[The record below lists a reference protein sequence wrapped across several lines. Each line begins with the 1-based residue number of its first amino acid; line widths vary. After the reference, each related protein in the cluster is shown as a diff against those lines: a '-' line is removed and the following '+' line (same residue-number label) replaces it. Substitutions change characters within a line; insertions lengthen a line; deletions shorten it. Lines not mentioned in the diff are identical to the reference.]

1 MENSGSSDLI
11 NSKLNN
17 LRNNKVKRFTLI
29 AVLTFM
35 IAGSAITKIFA
46 QQPDSIKVL
55 EYYSLFSEYHKNK
68 DYASAVPYGWKVIE
82 IAPVK
87 FSKWIFYK
95 MEDCLWYL
103 HDSSNIAQEEIKAIN
118 DTILYFYDL
127 ALKYRPE
134 DKAYFQVRKAFVAE
148 TWLNMNPEEVIRLYE
163 QAFEWDK
170 DLSSYWYN
178 RLGQLYIAQANENN
192 DYKLKA
198 IDLYNFLSE
207 REPDNTAWVETLESL
222 VENIDE
228 LVVITKKNWEANK
241 DDLSRAWK
249 YASTAIRA
257 KDYQEAIIPL
267 EFLVE
272 KSPETI
278 NYWNQ
283 LATAY
288 QKTDQL
294 NKAEAAFKKLIQLE
308 PDKKEHYLN
317 LGIVYK
323 DQGKFAAART
333 QFQIASEK
341 GNGWALP
348 IYYEGFLYEQA
359 ARNCSD
365 FDAKVVFLLAQQT
378 YRRALSMDPSLE
390 MARERINALAGAV
403 PTKEDYFFRKLKSG
417 DTIPITCVGW
427 IGKSVTVP

>member
-1 MENSGSSDLI
+1 M
-11 NSKLNN
+11 
-17 LRNNKVKRFTLI
+17 KRFILI
-29 AVLTFM
+29 TVLTVLV
-35 IAGSAITKIFA
+35 AVGALSKSLA
-46 QQPDSIKVL
+46 QQPDSLKVL

-82 IAPVK
+82 LAPVK
-87 FSKWIFYK
+87 FAKWIFYK
-95 MEDCLWYL
+95 MEECLWYL
-103 HDSSNIAQEEIKAIN
+103 HDSSNISIDEKKAIN

-148 TWLNMNPEEVIRLYE
+148 TWLNMNDDDVIKLYE

-170 DLSSYWYN
+170 DLSTYWYN
-178 RLGQLYIAQANENN
+178 RLGQLYISNANENN

-198 IDLYNFLSE
+198 IDLYNMLSE
-207 REPDNTAWVETLESL
+207 REPDNTAWVEILESL

-228 LVVITKKNWEANK
+228 LVQITKKNWEANK

-257 KDYQEAIIPL
+257 KDYNEAIIPL
-267 EFLVE
+267 EFLVQ

-288 QKTDQL
+288 QKTEQL

-348 IYYEGFLYEQA
+348 IYYEGYLYEQS
-359 ARNCSD
+359 ARSCSD
-365 FDAKVVFLLAQQT
+365 FEAKVVFLLAQQT
-378 YRRALSMDPSLE
+378 YRKALSMDPSLE

>member
-1 MENSGSSDLI
+1 M
-11 NSKLNN
+11 
-17 LRNNKVKRFTLI
+17 KRFTIIAALSILI
-29 AVLTFM
+29 LSGAN
-35 IAGSAITKIFA
+35 SKILA
-46 QQPDSIKVL
+46 QTPDSLKVL
-55 EYYSLFSEYHKNK
+55 EYYSLFTEYHKNK

-82 IAPVK
+82 IAPQK
-87 FSKWIFYK
+87 FAKWVFYR

-103 HDSSNIAQEEIKAIN
+103 HDSSNISKEEIKAIE

-127 ALKYRPE
+127 ALKYRSE
-134 DKAYFQVRKAFVAE
+134 DKAYFMVRKAFVSE
-148 TWLNMNPEEVIRLYE
+148 TWLNKDAKDVIPLYE
-163 QAFEWDK
+163 QAIEWNP

-178 RLGQLYIAQANENN
+178 RLGQLYVSLSNENE

-207 REPDNTAWVETLESL
+207 REPDNTAWVEILESL
-222 VENIDE
+222 VDNIDE
-228 LVVITKKNWEANK
+228 LVQITKKNWEANK

-249 YASTAIRA
+249 YASTALRA
-257 KDYQEAIIPL
+257 KDYKEAIIPL

-288 QKTDQL
+288 QKTEQL

-308 PDKKEHYLN
+308 PDRKEHYLN

-333 QFQIASEK
+333 QFQLASEK
-341 GNGWALP
+341 GNGWGLP

-359 ARNCSD
+359 ARSCSD

-378 YRRALSMDPSLE
+378 YRRALSMDPSLD

-417 DTIPITCVGW
+417 DTLQITCVGW
-427 IGKSVTVP
+427 IGRSVTVP

>member
-1 MENSGSSDLI
+1 MKNS
-11 NSKLNN
+11 NSNN
-17 LRNNKVKRFTLI
+17 LRITKVKKFTLI
-29 AVLTFM
+29 SVLLFM
-35 IAGSAITKIFA
+35 MAGGTISNLIA

-103 HDSSNIAQEEIKAIN
+103 HDSSNISQEEIKAIN
-118 DTILYFYDL
+118 DTIIYFYDL

-148 TWLNMNPEEVIRLYE
+148 TWLNKPAEEVIPLYE
-163 QAFEWDK
+163 QAFEFDK

-178 RLGQLYIAQANENN
+178 RLGQLYVSKANENN

-207 REPDNTAWVETLESL
+207 REPDNTTWVETLESL

-257 KDYQEAIIPL
+257 KNYQEAIIPL
-267 EFLVE
+267 EFLVQ

-294 NKAEAAFKKLIQLE
+294 NKAESAYKKLIQLE

-341 GNGWALP
+341 GNGWGLP

-378 YRRALSMDPSLE
+378 YRKAMSMDPSLE

-417 DTIPITCVGW
+417 DTIPITCVSW

>member
-1 MENSGSSDLI
+1 M
-11 NSKLNN
+11 K
-17 LRNNKVKRFTLI
+17 KFTLI
-29 AVLTFM
+29 AALT
-35 IAGSAITKIFA
+35 ILLASGAISKALA

-103 HDSSNIAQEEIKAIN
+103 HDSSNISQDEIKAIN

-127 ALKYRPE
+127 AIKYRPE

-148 TWLNMNPEEVIRLYE
+148 TWLNMDADEVIKMYE

-170 DLSSYWYN
+170 DISSYWYN
-178 RLGQLYIAQANENN
+178 RLGQLYVAKAGENN

-198 IDLYNFLSE
+198 IDLYNMLSE
-207 REPDNTAWVETLESL
+207 REPDNTAWVEILESL

-228 LVVITKKNWEANK
+228 LVQITKKNWEANK

-249 YASTAIRA
+249 YASTALRA
-257 KDYQEAIIPL
+257 KDYNEAIIPL
-267 EFLVE
+267 EFLVQ

-294 NKAEAAFKKLIQLE
+294 SKAETAFKKLIQLE

-323 DQGKFAAART
+323 DQGKPAAART
-333 QFQIASEK
+333 QFQLASEK

-359 ARNCSD
+359 ARSCSD

-378 YRRALSMDPSLE
+378 YRKALSMDP
-390 MARERINALAGAV
+390 
-403 PTKEDYFFRKLKSG
+403 
-417 DTIPITCVGW
+417 
-427 IGKSVTVP
+427 

>member
-1 MENSGSSDLI
+1 M
-11 NSKLNN
+11 
-17 LRNNKVKRFTLI
+17 KRFILI
-29 AVLTFM
+29 TVLTVLV
-35 IAGSAITKIFA
+35 AVGALSKSLA
-46 QQPDSIKVL
+46 QQPDSLKVL

-82 IAPVK
+82 LAPVK
-87 FSKWIFYK
+87 FAKWIFYK
-95 MEDCLWYL
+95 MEECLWYL
-103 HDSSNIAQEEIKAIN
+103 HDSSNISIDEKKAIN

-148 TWLNMNPEEVIRLYE
+148 TWLNMNDDDVIKLYE

-170 DLSSYWYN
+170 DLSTYWYN
-178 RLGQLYIAQANENN
+178 RLGQLYISNANENN

-198 IDLYNFLSE
+198 IDLYNMLSE
-207 REPDNTAWVETLESL
+207 REPDNTAWVEILESL
-222 VENIDE
+222 VENINE
-228 LVVITKKNWEANK
+228 LVQITKKNWEANK

-257 KDYQEAIIPL
+257 KDYNEAIIPL
-267 EFLVE
+267 EFLVQ

-288 QKTDQL
+288 QKTEQL

-348 IYYEGFLYEQA
+348 IYYEGYLYEQS
-359 ARNCSD
+359 ARSCSD
-365 FDAKVVFLLAQQT
+365 FEAKVVFLLAQQT
-378 YRRALSMDPSLE
+378 YRKALSMDPSLE

>member
-1 MENSGSSDLI
+1 M
-11 NSKLNN
+11 
-17 LRNNKVKRFTLI
+17 KRFTIIAALSILI
-29 AVLTFM
+29 LSGAN
-35 IAGSAITKIFA
+35 SKILA
-46 QQPDSIKVL
+46 QTPDSLKVL
-55 EYYSLFSEYHKNK
+55 EYYSLFTEYHKNK

-82 IAPVK
+82 IAPQK
-87 FSKWIFYK
+87 FAKWVFYR

-103 HDSSNIAQEEIKAIN
+103 HDSSNISKEEIKAIE

-127 ALKYRPE
+127 ALKYRSE
-134 DKAYFQVRKAFVAE
+134 DKAYFMVRKAFVSE
-148 TWLNMNPEEVIRLYE
+148 TWLNKDAKDVIPLYE
-163 QAFEWDK
+163 QAIEWNA

-178 RLGQLYIAQANENN
+178 RLGQLYVSLSNENE

-207 REPDNTAWVETLESL
+207 REPDNTAWVEILESL
-222 VENIDE
+222 VDNIDE
-228 LVVITKKNWEANK
+228 LVQITKKNWEANK

-249 YASTAIRA
+249 YASTALRA
-257 KDYQEAIIPL
+257 KDYKEAIIPL

-288 QKTDQL
+288 QKTEQL

-308 PDKKEHYLN
+308 PDRKEHYLN

-333 QFQIASEK
+333 QFQLASEK
-341 GNGWALP
+341 GNGWGLP

-359 ARNCSD
+359 ARSCSD

-378 YRRALSMDPSLE
+378 YRRALSMDPSLD

-417 DTIPITCVGW
+417 DTLQITCVGW
-427 IGKSVTVP
+427 IGRSVTVP